1 MDNKG
6 SFVSEFRNDDHSL
19 DNEPRN
25 PSGLDSPDSPAI
37 IRLATTSS
45 TSPGLV
51 QRLIAVAKD
60 NYKSVFIT
68 IIIVLVILLESTLD
82 NALFNCPCSTKGQNI
97 TYAVIFVVWP
107 SVTLLILGNIFFR
120 IIRK

>member
-1 MDNKG
+1 M
-6 SFVSEFRNDDHSL
+6 
-19 DNEPRN
+19 DNEPRR
-25 PSGLDSPDSPAI
+25 DSPDSPAI
-37 IRLATTSS
+37 IRLAATSS
-45 TSPGLV
+45 ASPGLV

-60 NYKSVFIT
+60 NYKSVFIA

-97 TYAVIFVVWP
+97 AYAVIFVVWP
-107 SVTLLILGNIFFR
+107 SVTLLILGNVFFR